1 MCFFQWILC
10 AVLHLG
16 ICVFVSVSFSISM
29 SSVCVTVQGT
39 WGSVLGSVCVCAAG
53 TVHVYLSEVSWKG
66 GRQTGGWTAGRL
78 LQHPLQT
85 EQKHSWYCDTNKI
98 ECVHEL

>member
-1 MCFFQWILC
+1 MLSCIWVYVCLCLCLFQYPCLLC
-10 AVLHLG
+10 
-16 ICVFVSVSFSISM
+16 
-29 SSVCVTVQGT
+29 VCVTVQGT

-53 TVHVYLSEVSWKG
+53 TVHVYLSEASWNG

-85 EQKHSWYCDTNKI
+85 EQKHSWYCGTNKI